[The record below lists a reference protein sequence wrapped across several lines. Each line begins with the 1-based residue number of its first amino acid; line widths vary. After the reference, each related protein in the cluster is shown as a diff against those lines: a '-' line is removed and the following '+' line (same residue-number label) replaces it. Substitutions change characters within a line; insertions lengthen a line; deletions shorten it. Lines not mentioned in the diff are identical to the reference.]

1 MSLKAFRSLRFS
13 ILYFLFASHQWA
25 VAQPNYPL
33 IHAMNGDD
41 VVFAQLSESI
51 ERFHESEKTGI
62 EVHDLSLFSYR
73 MSVDTDLFSLAAA
86 CSIPYDTLATLNRI
100 GTAQTLTAG
109 TIILIPSQSGLF
121 VCEEPDNDLEFLVR
135 SLWTG
140 DQAPHYRIK
149 AFVGGRQVDF
159 TFFPGAAFHPSE
171 RTFFL
176 VAGFR
181 FPLPK
186 GVITSGFGSRVDPFS
201 GKRITYHSGIDIGA
215 PFGTTVFASRSGRVE
230 ETGYSDIY
238 GNYILISHDT
248 TWETLYGHLSRILI
262 VKGKWVSA
270 GDTIGLVGSTGMSTG
285 PHLHFETR
293 KRGVATDPSQ
303 LIIGEPR

>member
-1 MSLKAFRSLRFS
+1 M
-13 ILYFLFASHQWA
+13 
-25 VAQPNYPL
+25 AQPSYPL
-33 IHAMNGDD
+33 IHSLNNDD
-41 VVFAQLSESI
+41 IVFAQLSEGI
-51 ERFHESEKTGI
+51 ERFHEGENVDTVTL
-62 EVHDLSLFSYR
+62 ELSLFCYR
-73 MSVDTDLFSLAAA
+73 LGVDTDLFALAAA
-86 CSIPYDTLATLNRI
+86 CSIPYDALATLNRI

-109 TIILIPSQSGLF
+109 TTILIPSLPGLF
-121 VCEEPDNDLEFLVR
+121 VCDKPDNDLEFLVR

-140 DQAPHYRIK
+140 DQAQHYQIK

-186 GVITSGFGSRVDPFS
+186 GVITSGFGARVDPFS
-201 GKRITYHSGIDIGA
+201 GKKITYHSGIDIGA

-238 GNYILISHDT
+238 GNYILISHDS
-248 TWETLYGHLSRILI
+248 TWETLYGHLAKIL
-262 VKGKWVSA
+262 VAKGLWVRA

-303 LIIGEPR
+303 LIIGKP

>member
-1 MSLKAFRSLRFS
+1 MSSKACHFRIPILLFLLLAGLHRS
-13 ILYFLFASHQWA
+13 I
-25 VAQPNYPL
+25 AQPNYPL

-41 VVFAQLSESI
+41 VVFAQLSEGI
-51 ERFHESEKTGI
+51 ERFHESEKTG
-62 EVHDLSLFSYR
+62 VDAHDLSIFSYR
-73 MSVDTDLFSLAAA
+73 MSVDTDIFSLAAA

-109 TIILIPSQSGLF
+109 TTILIPSQPGLF
-121 VCEEPDNDLEFLVR
+121 VCDEPDNDLEFLVR

-149 AFVGGRQVDF
+149 AFVGVREVDF
-159 TFFPGAAFHPSE
+159 TFFPGAAFHASE

-186 GVITSGFGSRVDPFS
+186 GVITSGFGARLDPFS

-238 GNYILISHDT
+238 GNYILVSHDA
-248 TWETLYGHLSRILI
+248 TWETLYGHLSKIL
-262 VKGKWVSA
+262 VAKGQRVRA